1 MKEGAYLALAGRIR
15 LEVGEIARVAER
27 ATRIWATAI
36 STSTDY
42 YLDATA
48 LNLHSF
54 YAGIEH
60 LLEAI
65 ADEVDRTKPAGPTWH
80 QDLLRQ
86 MTAEIPTIRPPVI
99 RAETRDR
106 LNRYRGFRHV
116 VRNVYTFN
124 LDADQIGLLMR
135 DLDATWQ
142 LVSQD
147 LLAFADTLERM
158 AAEE

>member
-1 MKEGAYLALAGRIR
+1 MKDGAYLALAGRIR
-15 LEVGEIARVAER
+15 LEMREIARVAER
-27 ATRIWATAI
+27 AARIWAAATNTA
-36 STSTDY
+36 SDY

-65 ADEVDRTKPAGPTWH
+65 ANEVDQTKPAGSTWH
-80 QDLLRQ
+80 RDLLRQ
-86 MTAEIPTIRPPVI
+86 MAVEVPTIRPAVI
-99 RAETRDR
+99 RPETRDR
-106 LNRYRGFRHV
+106 LDRYRGFRHV

-135 DLDATWQ
+135 DLDATLR

-147 LLAFADTLERM
+147 LFAFADILERM
-158 AAEE
+158 AIEE